1 MTAAVDAG
9 VRGGSATPAG
19 SRGSA
24 PGLAR
29 AIRIDTAAIA
39 SAAGL
44 AAAVLQFAGAL
55 KGAPLV
61 AALPFD
67 ITVLSLLS
75 LGPLLVLLGLTRRW
89 WVHPLLAPALAG
101 AGLLWLWLVVAGTW
115 SVSHDILSAKLPE
128 VVLLAPPMLLAGAMV
143 GADAGARRA
152 MVAVVLLA
160 GPFVGASVAWGLASG
175 AVVLGGAVGA
185 NPDLVRVQYQLAGLV
200 IACAAGLGGVRAV
213 EAAGW
218 RGRLFW
224 LGYVA
229 AMGVAVLLPGG
240 RTALLSLG
248 LCVALAPAARLWSAA
263 RPAAALGWVAL
274 VAAGGLL
281 ALGALLLD
289 PARADGLRTL
299 ERFTQ
304 GDVESSARPALWRAA
319 MEWGSAALPWGL
331 GTGGFTLA
339 AGYGE
344 RRGLYPHNHLL
355 EAWAEGGVPGLLG
368 WLLCFGGAVL
378 VPLGRLRRMAPGRL
392 ARMLALALPV
402 LLAAMVSTDLGNRM
416 VWFALG
422 LVLSCGVV
430 ARRRRGWLPPADQTR
445 RGSA

>member
-1 MTAAVDAG
+1 MTAW
-9 VRGGSATPAG
+9 
-19 SRGSA
+19 
-24 PGLAR
+24 
-29 AIRIDTAAIA
+29 RIDTATVA
-39 SAAGL
+39 SLSGA

-67 ITVLSLLS
+67 ITALSLAL
-75 LGPLLVLLGLTRRW
+75 LAALLPLLLLTRRW
-89 WVHPLLAPALAG
+89 WLHPLVAPSLAG
-101 AGLLWLWLVVAGTW
+101 AALLWLWLVLAGTW
-115 SVSHDILSAKLPE
+115 SASHEILLAKLPE
-128 VVLLAPPMLLAGAMV
+128 VVLLAPAMLLTGLAV
-143 GADAGARRA
+143 GADAGARRWL
-152 MVAVVLLA
+152 VAVALLA
-160 GPFVGASVAWGLASG
+160 GPFVGASVAWGLAQG

-185 NPDLVRVQYQLAGLV
+185 NPELVRVQYQLAGLA

-218 RGRLFW
+218 LARLFW
-224 LGYVA
+224 LGFVA
-229 AMGVAVLLPGG
+229 AMGLAVLLPGG

-248 LCVALAPAARLWSAA
+248 LCVALVPALRCWSAA
-263 RPAAALGWVAL
+263 QPRRALGWVAL
-274 VAAGGLL
+274 VGGAGAL

-304 GDVESSARPALWRAA
+304 GDVESSARPALWAAA
-319 MEWGSAALPWGL
+319 MQWGTESLPFGL

-355 EAWAEGGVPGLLG
+355 EAWAEGGIPGLFF
-368 WLLCFGGAVL
+368 WLLCFGGALL
-378 VPLGRLRRMAPGRL
+378 VPLLRLRRMPPGRL
-392 ARMLALALPV
+392 ARVAALALPV

-422 LVLSCGVV
+422 LVLSTGVV
-430 ARRRRGWLPPADQTR
+430 ARRV
-445 RGSA
+445 